1 MAFRGEQISVTTTP
15 VELTQ
20 FAEVDTT
27 TGRSLGITKVVTAA
41 IFLGADNTVTSAT
54 GAQVDIGPGPAMDL
68 ARGDHV
74 WAVTASGTAVVHVI
88 ETGI

>member
-1 MAFRGEQISVTTTP
+1 MAFRGEQITVTTTP

-20 FAEVDTT
+20 LAELDTT
-27 TGRSLGITKVVTAA
+27 SGRSIGITKITGAA
-41 IFLGADNTVTSAT
+41 IFLASDNTVTSST

-88 ETGI
+88 ETGV